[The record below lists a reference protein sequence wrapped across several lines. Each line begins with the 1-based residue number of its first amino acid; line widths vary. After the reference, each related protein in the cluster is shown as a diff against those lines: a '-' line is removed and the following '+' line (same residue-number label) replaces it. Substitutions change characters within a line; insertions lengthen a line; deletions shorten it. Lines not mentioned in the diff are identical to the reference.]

1 MNFLNNL
8 NADNFQMEKEVFER
22 KIAELKKNFQEIFKE
37 HIEKDYNVL
46 INVPVGLRDKPN
58 AINLQIYGDGEVSPK
73 NYVIDLSESQ
83 SSIKE
88 QLSVY
93 KDEMNDFFGSKE
105 EKKVENEKKEE
116 EFIHFPVTH
125 GVSWNKSFKDFFKE
139 ASEVAKNIGYDTS
152 QIKWNNREKVTITN
166 GNIKF
171 QTPYGIGI
179 LSDDIRLLKTIKEN
193 SSVPNISF
201 KNEHGEY
208 KIENGLLC
216 INEFQSDYKFDEK
229 SVNGVLW
236 DAIDKIQEIK
246 QISDE
251 FKYSR
256 SDFFDMETGSL
267 EVSLEK
273 KENSKNPLLNFKYD
287 YPGHEIEIKDSK
299 IVSGKVSPRVMEF
312 LLSLEAQHQ
321 IEGIRELINEA
332 KYGKMTEY
340 IKEGNVKI
348 TGTFPD
354 YEMEIV
360 KFPEENL
367 EKFAEALSDIKDQNV
382 KTSLNEKELA
392 EKIDKISKYSD
403 NIKNIGFL
411 SSNGFKFHLFKK
423 EFLTVIPPEEMNV
436 LDRYK
441 FSDYVTK
448 NMENVRNL
456 GVLSKSSD
464 ESTLWKDLREDQY
477 NLIVKETSNLETDLQ
492 AMKKIS
498 AYEGKEQKMTINNL
512 SFGID
517 EPKRQFR
524 FSSIKE
530 FSEKIINKVKEI
542 AHKWFF
548 TVVEDQKE
556 NKKENTQ
563 EKKNQNETKRER

>member
-1 MNFLNNL
+1 
-8 NADNFQMEKEVFER
+8 V
-22 KIAELKKNFQEIFKE
+22 
-37 HIEKDYNVL
+37 V
-46 INVPVGLRDKPN
+46 
-58 AINLQIYGDGEVSPK
+58 
-73 NYVIDLSESQ
+73 DLSESKN
-83 SSIKE
+83 SIKE
-88 QLSVY
+88 QLRVY
-93 KDEMNDFFGSKE
+93 EDEINNFFNSKE
-105 EKKVENEKKEE
+105 EKKVENEKTEK

-139 ASEVAKNIGYDTS
+139 ASKIAKNIGYDTS
-152 QIKWNNREKVTITN
+152 QIKWNDREEVTITN

-179 LSDDIRLLKTIKEN
+179 LSDDLRLLKTIKEN
-193 SSVPNISF
+193 SSAPNISF

-208 KIENGLLC
+208 KIENGLFC
-216 INEFQSDYKFDEK
+216 INEFQSDYKFGEK
-229 SVNGVLW
+229 SVDGVLR

-267 EVSLEK
+267 EISLEK

-321 IEGIRELINEA
+321 IEGIQELINEA

-348 TGTFPD
+348 SGTFPD
-354 YEMEIV
+354 HEMEIV

-367 EKFAEALSDIKDQNV
+367 EKFAEALSDIKDQNI

-392 EKIDKISKYSD
+392 EKIDKISGYSD

-411 SSNGFKFHLFKK
+411 SSNGFKYHLFKK

-448 NMENVRNL
+448 NMENIRNL